1 MYYNTKLPKR
11 KDSAMAKNTGKDY
24 REKNR
29 IRLQRHYERQ
39 AAAGKKRVTA
49 VIPGETHGL
58 LMAEKEKTG
67 LPISEIIEAALLERY
82 KDLNGTSQKAEAVQ
96 PEMGHASAETAAPE
110 APIHQDAE
118 PEKDPEVDQG
128 AAAQADVSDPAA
140 IQEPKHRADD
150 GTKQPEPVTQAG
162 RAHADIIPDCAGK
175 TLKIDERDEMVRKV
189 MEALPG
195 RANVQN
201 RLDLLNRKS
210 VPVKTRSAQYGGTWT
225 RQKLKDNLKGAR
237 DRLKKNQAAAG
248 IRFSEKS
255 SSTK

>member
-1 MYYNTKLPKR
+1 
-11 KDSAMAKNTGKDY
+11 MAKNTGKDY

-29 IRLQRHYERQ
+29 IRLQRHYARQ
-39 AAAGKKRVTA
+39 AAAGKKRVSA

-82 KDLNGTSQKAEAVQ
+82 KDLKGTSQKAEAVQ
-96 PEMGHASAETAAPE
+96 PEMGHAPAGTAASE

-128 AAAQADVSDPAA
+128 PPTQANVSDPASVSQSTPARQEPEPIA
-140 IQEPKHRADD
+140 IQDPDPQAGG
-150 GTKQPEPVTQAG
+150 GTQQPEPLTQDSEAPAG
-162 RAHADIIPDCAGK
+162 IIPDCAGR

-201 RLDLLNRKS
+201 RLDVLNSRS
-210 VPVKTRSAQYGGTWT
+210 VPVKTKPAQYGGTWT
-225 RQKLKDNLKGAR
+225 RENFKNNWKLLKNR
-237 DRLKKNQAAAG
+237 PK
-248 IRFSEKS
+248 EK
-255 SSTK
+255 